1 MWRIVPV
8 RLTARYRSQSRQE
21 SDNLESC
28 GMLFFSSLTPLGM
41 PKKNGIPKSL
51 LADIKSV
58 KTRLSGLERP
68 KAILSD
74 IGSLKSRLANLEKAH
89 ASINKDLKNVSEAL
103 KRQDSTIAQLG
114 KKPAKKE
121 KRKPSEYNLFLK
133 DKMSAGMSMVET
145 GNPHHSNTNVNVSVE
160 EQWREENS

>member
-1 MWRIVPV
+1 TRRRKTVPV
-8 RLTARYRSQSRQE
+8 KQTQHYRLESRQE

-51 LADIKSV
+51 LADIKAV

-74 IGSLKSRLANLEKAH
+74 IGSLKSRLASLEKAH
-89 ASINKDLKNVSEAL
+89 ASVNKELKNVSEAL
-103 KRQDSTIAQLG
+103 KRQERSEERRVG
-114 KKPAKKE
+114 KE
-121 KRKPSEYNLFLK
+121 SRCR
-133 DKMSAGMSMVET
+133 
-145 GNPHHSNTNVNVSVE
+145 
-160 EQWREENS
+160 RERRRYE

>member
-1 MWRIVPV
+1 
-8 RLTARYRSQSRQE
+8 
-21 SDNLESC
+21 
-28 GMLFFSSLTPLGM
+28 MLFFSSLTPLGM

-51 LADIKSV
+51 LADIKAV

-74 IGSLKSRLANLEKAH
+74 IGSLKSRLANLEKA
-89 ASINKDLKNVSEAL
+89 SEAL

-133 DKMSAGMSMVET
+133 DKMSAGMSMVDAVKAWKEKEGGSSST
-145 GNPHHSNTNVNVSVE
+145 SSSMKQPGQDWQSPS
-160 EQWREENS
+160 QQY

>member
-1 MWRIVPV
+1 MQSQILGRAPQVYQILAVSVLTIPTLSWVEQQSRIRPRRTVPV
-8 RLTARYRSQSRQE
+8 RLTERYRPQSRQE

-89 ASINKDLKNVSEAL
+89 ASIKQPG
-103 KRQDSTIAQLG
+103 QDWQS
-114 KKPAKKE
+114 
-121 KRKPSEYNLFLK
+121 PSQQY
-133 DKMSAGMSMVET
+133 
-145 GNPHHSNTNVNVSVE
+145 
-160 EQWREENS
+160 

>member
-1 MWRIVPV
+1 MRNAFLLITNTIGHAEEEWNTKVPP
-8 RLTARYRSQSRQE
+8 RGHQIS
-21 SDNLESC
+21 
-28 GMLFFSSLTPLGM
+28 
-41 PKKNGIPKSL
+41 
-51 LADIKSV
+51 

-68 KAILSD
+68 KDILSD

-89 ASINKDLKNVSEAL
+89 GSINKELKNVQEAL

-133 DKMSAGMSMVET
+133 DKMSAGMSMVDAVKAWKEKEGGSSST
-145 GNPHHSNTNVNVSVE
+145 SSSMKQPGQDWQSPS
-160 EQWREENS
+160 QQY

>member
-1 MWRIVPV
+1 
-8 RLTARYRSQSRQE
+8 
-21 SDNLESC
+21 
-28 GMLFFSSLTPLGM
+28 MLFFSSLTPLGM

-51 LADIKSV
+51 LADIKAV

-74 IGSLKSRLANLEKAH
+74 IGSLKSRLASLEKAH
-89 ASINKDLKNVSEAL
+89 ASINKELKNVSEAL
-103 KRQDSTIAQLG
+103 KRQESTISQLG

-133 DKMSAGMSMVET
+133 DKMSAGMSMIDAVKAWKEKEGGT
-145 GNPHHSNTNVNVSVE
+145 SSTYSHSPMPIPPPESQRPRPPTK
-160 EQWREENS
+160 

>member
-1 MWRIVPV
+1 
-8 RLTARYRSQSRQE
+8 
-21 SDNLESC
+21 
-28 GMLFFSSLTPLGM
+28 MLFFSSLTPLGM

-89 ASINKDLKNVSEAL
+89 ASINKELKNVSEAL

-133 DKMSAGMSMVET
+133 DKMSAGMSMVDAVKAWKEKEGGST
-145 GNPHHSNTNVNVSVE
+145 STSSSMKQPGQDWQSPS
-160 EQWREENS
+160 QQY